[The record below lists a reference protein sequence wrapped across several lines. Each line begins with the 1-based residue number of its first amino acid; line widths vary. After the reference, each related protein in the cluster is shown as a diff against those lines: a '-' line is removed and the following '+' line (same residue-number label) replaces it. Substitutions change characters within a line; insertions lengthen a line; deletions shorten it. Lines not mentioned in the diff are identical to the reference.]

1 MKNLKSVLSL
11 VVVALCILTFSSG
24 CTSKSSDEAALD
36 TETVTEQ
43 PFFARAYREIQIPP
57 GFEFDQKHSVFV
69 ETKSFRGGILQFS
82 GRREI
87 NSVAEFFKNNMP
99 KHQWERQY
107 IGTGVPMVQAYI
119 KESKTCMIKISESTM
134 NTHVI
139 IYVSDTADESSVDS
153 LSGQ

>member
-1 MKNLKSVLSL
+1 MRKSIQFTCCTLF
-11 VVVALCILTFSSG
+11 ALCCLTFAAG
-24 CTSKSSDEAALD
+24 CTPTSSSDDALATEA
-36 TETVTEQ
+36 VTEQ

-69 ETKSFRGGILQFS
+69 ETKSFRGGILHFD

-107 IGTGVPMVQAYI
+107 IGTGVPMVQAYV
-119 KESKTCMIKISESTM
+119 KPDKTCMIKISESTM
-134 NTHVI
+134 TTSIV
-139 IYVSDTADESSVDS
+139 IYVSDISTDDTVN
-153 LSGQ
+153 